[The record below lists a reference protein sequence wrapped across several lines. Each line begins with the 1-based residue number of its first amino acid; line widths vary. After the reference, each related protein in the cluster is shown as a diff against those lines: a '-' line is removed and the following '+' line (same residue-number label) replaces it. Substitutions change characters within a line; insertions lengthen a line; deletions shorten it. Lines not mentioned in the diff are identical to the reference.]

1 MPSVNHCAAA
11 CLGMTKWFIYG
22 KRENGN
28 DECNQGC
35 CNDQGCQCICKA
47 GITMDTGKGLICDLK
62 DDYGYDIYDLPDSA
76 GLKSFLA
83 SIFVLRSL
91 SLYFFS
97 SYCCKLLL
105 ISFNCSYRN
114 TDYRNTILQRRQQ
127 KV

>member
-22 KRENGN
+22 KSENGN
-28 DECNQGC
+28 DKCTQGC

-76 GLKSFLA
+76 GFISFLA
-83 SIFVLRSL
+83 AFLTYKISNPP
-91 SLYFFS
+91 
-97 SYCCKLLL
+97 LL
-105 ISFNCSYRN
+105 CS
-114 TDYRNTILQRRQQ
+114 
-127 KV
+127 